1 MRRLLVAALL
11 TGLLGLGAAP
21 ARAGRTCEARPPTA
35 VAVQRALSLAQRV
48 AEHLSTGPDQVV
60 AIARVGQDLSAYG
73 QRYSHLGFAYR
84 EGAHWRVAHKLNA
97 CGTAVAAV
105 YRQGLGEFFLDD
117 LYDYEAGI
125 VVLSPELQA
134 RLLPVLRDNT
144 RLARLNER
152 RYSMVAHPWAQTYQ
166 QSNQWAIETLAMAY
180 EPAAA
185 DRRRAQAWLQ
195 LQGYR
200 PAVLRLSATQRLGAR
215 LTSANVAFDDHPDAQ
230 RFAGRI
236 ETVTADSVF
245 VWLARSGHGS
255 RPITIR

>member
-1 MRRLLVAALL
+1 
-11 TGLLGLGAAP
+11 
-21 ARAGRTCEARPPTA
+21 
-35 VAVQRALSLAQRV
+35 
-48 AEHLSTGPDQVV
+48 
-60 AIARVGQDLSAYG
+60 
-73 QRYSHLGFAYR
+73 
-84 EGAHWRVAHKLNA
+84 
-97 CGTAVAAV
+97 
-105 YRQGLGEFFLDD
+105 
-117 LYDYEAGI
+117 
-125 VVLSPELQA
+125 
-134 RLLPVLRDNT
+134 
-144 RLARLNER
+144 
-152 RYSMVAHPWAQTYQ
+152 MVAHPWAQTYQ

-180 EPAAA
+180 EPAAS